1 MIKNLYFFLV
11 IFYSSIS
18 IAQNTIIGI
27 YDDNVITLRQLEA
40 ITEKKDSKDK
50 KISIIH
56 ALISEKIE
64 IDYIKKLK
72 ITPSSSSINSELV
85 KIAEQNNISLEQFK
99 QIANYDEIYSIVLL
113 NLSKIGLKQI
123 MVNEN
128 RDKPIDIRSKEGVS
142 IYQSWLRSIK
152 DKMYIEIFEEKL

>member
-123 MVNEN
+123 MVNGN

>member
-1 MIKNLYFFLV
+1 MSKKIFTLFFVL
-11 IFYSSIS
+11 YSSYS
-18 IAQNTIIGI
+18 LSQNTIIGI

-123 MVNEN
+123 MVNGN

-152 DKMYIEIFEEKL
+152 DKMYIEIFEEKF

>member
-123 MVNEN
+123 MVNGN

-152 DKMYIEIFEEKL
+152 DKMYIEIFEEKF

>member
-123 MVNEN
+123 MVNGN

-142 IYQSWLRSIK
+142 IYQNWLRSIK
-152 DKMYIEIFEEKL
+152 DKMYIEIFEEKF